1 MQIVITTQCFAP
13 DVGGIENLMTELATA
28 LAARGH
34 QVLVLADHPHGSR
47 ADDSGHPFSVR
58 RFGGP
63 RPWRRR
69 RKARYLNRLLQHG
82 GVPHLIADSWKSLEL
97 LPRHPGMRVLCL
109 AHGMEL
115 PLAPSPRKRRRIRRA
130 LAGCRVVANSRYT
143 AGRAAPFLEDVPVT
157 VIPPGVN
164 PPPDPGPEIN
174 NRVRRALDGRRP
186 RLISVARL
194 QPHKGLDQVIKALPA
209 LIRLFPQ
216 LVYVIM
222 GEGPDRD
229 RLQQLI
235 TDCGVSGHV
244 LMTGTVDA
252 EQRSAW
258 LGAGDVF
265 VLPGRPAGDRI
276 EGFGIAFMEAAW
288 LGLPALAG
296 RDGGGGEAVLQR
308 ETGLVCDGADAD
320 AVFDAL
326 HELLSDEALR
336 HRLGAAAAQRARD
349 FSWDRIVEQYETL
362 LY

>member
-1 MQIVITTQCFAP
+1 MHIVITTQCFAP
-13 DVGGIENLMTELATA
+13 DVGGIENLMTGLATG
-28 LAARGH
+28 LADRGH
-34 QVLVLADHPHGSR
+34 QVLVLADRRRGIG
-47 ADDSGHPFSVR
+47 AKDSNFPFTIQ

-82 GVPHLIADSWKSLEL
+82 EVLHVIADTWKSLEL
-97 LPRHPGMRVLCL
+97 LPRYTGVRVLCL

-115 PLAPSPRKRRRIRRA
+115 PLAPSSRKRRRIRRA
-130 LAGCRVVANSRYT
+130 LTGSRVIANSRYT
-143 AGRAAPFLEDVPVT
+143 ARRAAPYLEDVPVT
-157 VIPPGVN
+157 VIPPGVA
-164 PPPDPGPEIN
+164 PPPRPAPGIGA
-174 NRVRRALDGRRP
+174 RVRQALDGRQP

-194 QPHKGLDQVIKALPA
+194 QSHKGMDQVIWALPG

-216 LVYVIM
+216 LVYIIL

-229 RLQQLI
+229 RLRRL
-235 TDCGVSGHV
+235 TTELGVGNHV
-244 LMTGTVDA
+244 IFVGAADA
-252 EQRSAW
+252 EQRTAW
-258 LGAGDVF
+258 LEAGDVF

-288 LGLPALAG
+288 LGLPAIAG
-296 RDGGGGEAVLQR
+296 RDGGGGEAVVQR

-326 HELLSDEALR
+326 HELLSNEDLR
-336 HRLGAAAAQRARD
+336 RRLGAAAAQRARE
-349 FSWDRIVEQYETL
+349 FSWDRVVQQYEEL

>member
-1 MQIVITTQCFAP
+1 MHIVITTQCFAP
-13 DVGGIENLMTELATA
+13 DVGGIENLMTGLATT

-34 QVLVLADHPHGSR
+34 QVLVLADRPRGSR
-47 ADDSGHPFSVR
+47 ADDSGHPFTVR

-82 GVPHLIADSWKSLEL
+82 EALHLIADSWKSLEL
-97 LPRHPGMRVLCL
+97 LQRHASVRVLCL

-130 LAGCRVVANSRYT
+130 LAGCRVIANSRYT

-164 PPPDPGPEIN
+164 PPPGPGAGDSG
-174 NRVRRALDGRRP
+174 RVQQALDGRRP

-194 QPHKGLDQVIKALPA
+194 QPHKGLDQVIKALPGM
-209 LIRLFPQ
+209 IRLFPQ
-216 LVYVIM
+216 LVYIIL

-229 RLQQLI
+229 RLQRLI

-244 LMTGTVDA
+244 ILAGTVDA
-252 EQRSAW
+252 KQRTAW
-258 LGAGDVF
+258 LGASDVF

-276 EGFGIAFMEAAW
+276 EGFGIAFMEAGW
-288 LGLPALAG
+288 LGLPAIAG

-308 ETGLVCDGADAD
+308 ETGLVCDGADAG

-336 HRLGAAAAQRARD
+336 HRLGAAAAQRAHD
-349 FSWDRIVEQYETL
+349 FSWDRIVEQYEAL